1 MNRKNW
7 KIWAFIFNIFGSIQ
21 FIILTLVAML
31 FYPGGT
37 YFNSSTTGYLFWYN
51 YFSDLGRFIAHSG
64 TPNLVSFIVF
74 TFTMSLWGLSQIPF
88 YIAFLTFFMNSNSKR
103 TKKLS
108 KIGSLFGILT
118 GIFFIAIAFTPS
130 DILGF
135 LHNFS
140 VLLGFSSLFLTL
152 NLYVYV
158 LFLHESYPRFYSM
171 TLALTEIIL
180 VIYYIVLF
188 FIPKYNTLTELFIY
202 VTGQKVII
210 YTLLISGI
218 IQGYG
223 ALRQLL
229 S

>member
-7 KIWAFIFNIFGSIQ
+7 KLWAFIFNIFGSIQ
-21 FIILTLVAML
+21 FIILTLIAML

-37 YFNSSTTGYLFWYN
+37 YFSISTTGYVFWYN
-51 YFSDLGRFIAHSG
+51 YFSDLGRFLAHSG
-64 TPNLVSFIVF
+64 APNLISFTIF
-74 TFTMSLWGLSQIPF
+74 TFTMSLWGLVQIPF
-88 YIAFLTFFMNSNSKR
+88 YIAFLSFFKNSKR
-103 TKKLS
+103 TNKLS
-108 KIGSLFGILT
+108 KIGTLFGILT
-118 GIFFIAIAFTPS
+118 GTFFIAIAFTPS

-135 LHNFS
+135 FHNLF

-152 NLYVYV
+152 SLYVYV
-158 LFLHESYPRFYSM
+158 LFLHETYPRFYGF
-171 TLALTEIIL
+171 TLALTHIVLI
-180 VIYYIVLF
+180 IYYIVIF
-188 FIPKYNTLTELFIY
+188 FIPKFNTLTELFIY